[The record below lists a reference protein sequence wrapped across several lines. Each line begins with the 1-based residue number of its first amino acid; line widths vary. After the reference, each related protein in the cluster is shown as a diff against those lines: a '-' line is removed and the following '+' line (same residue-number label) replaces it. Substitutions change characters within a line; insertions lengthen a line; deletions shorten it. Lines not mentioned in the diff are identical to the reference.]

1 MQQQQQRDLRWSHF
15 RPELRSGEK
24 CAKELLHETRSHQYQ
39 LAEEV
44 EVSAETRAPILLLC
58 SKCGICKSTR
68 APDQPPSAS
77 PRQTVTPLLSLHLV
91 AIIRSQRLIVDAN
104 VLDLVTLT
112 FDICQL
118 RGYALL
124 AALNNMSQDLVLQ
137 RTKERMRPVWQTVTA
152 GPLLIILALVLVI

>member
-1 MQQQQQRDLRWSHF
+1 M
-15 RPELRSGEK
+15 
-24 CAKELLHETRSHQYQ
+24 
-39 LAEEV
+39 
-44 EVSAETRAPILLLC
+44 
-58 SKCGICKSTR
+58 
-68 APDQPPSAS
+68 
-77 PRQTVTPLLSLHLV
+77 LSLHLV